1 MPFSQQP
8 VVAQPPEEEKPVASP
23 TLMGDIT
30 LQKKISEM
38 SLAFVGAGK
47 MAQAMAKGFLAAG
60 VVKADHIT
68 ATAPSCRS
76 QPSLEDIGCQFTH
89 NNKEAVENS
98 DIIFLSVKPHI
109 LPGVLQEIAPVV
121 TKRHLMVSVAAGVPL
136 QFLEEKLPP
145 KSRVMRVMP
154 NTPCVVRQGA
164 SVYVPGSHVEKEDS
178 EIIKSLLSSLGY
190 CSESNEGMISA
201 VTGLAG
207 SGPAYMI
214 QKRGFC
220 WDAYREPIHMAI
232 GLGGMGQA
240 FAFTAIDAL
249 ADGGVKM
256 GLPRELSIKLAAQ
269 TLLGASKMV
278 LETGKHP
285 MQLKDDVCSPGGT
298 TIYAI
303 HKLESGGF
311 RNLLIDAVE
320 GACLRADAIAK
331 KSK

>member
-1 MPFSQQP
+1 
-8 VVAQPPEEEKPVASP
+8 
-23 TLMGDIT
+23 MGDIT

>member
-1 MPFSQQP
+1 MPFSVQP
-8 VVAQPPEEEKPVASP
+8 VDTEPPSEQPGASP
-23 TLMGDIT
+23 TLMGEISV
-30 LQKKISEM
+30 KKDISEM

-76 QPSLEDIGCQFTH
+76 QDTLEGIGCQFTH
-89 NNKEAVENS
+89 NNKEAVANS
-98 DIIFLSVKPHI
+98 DIIFLSVKPHV

-145 KSRVMRVMP
+145 KSRVIRVMP

-207 SGPAYMI
+207 SGPAY
-214 QKRGFC
+214 
-220 WDAYREPIHMAI
+220 
-232 GLGGMGQA
+232 
-240 FAFTAIDAL
+240 AFTAIDAL

-331 KSK
+331 KAK

>member
-8 VVAQPPEEEKPVASP
+8 VQQPAENKPDASS
-23 TLMGDIT
+23 TLMGDYT
-30 LQKKISEM
+30 VKKDISEM

-76 QPSLEDIGCQFTH
+76 QPTLEDIGCQFTH

-220 WDAYREPIHMAI
+220 SDTYKDPVYVAI

-240 FAFTAIDAL
+240 YAFTAIDAL

-320 GACLRADAIAK
+320 GACLRAEAIAK

>member
-1 MPFSQQP
+1 
-8 VVAQPPEEEKPVASP
+8 
-23 TLMGDIT
+23 MGEISA
-30 LQKKISEM
+30 KKDISEM

-76 QPSLEDIGCQFTH
+76 QDTLEGIGCQFTH
-89 NNKEAVENS
+89 NNKEAVANS
-98 DIIFLSVKPHI
+98 DIIFLSVKPHV

-145 KSRVMRVMP
+145 KSRVIRVMP

-220 WDAYREPIHMAI
+220 TDEYRDPVHMAI
-232 GLGGMGQA
+232 GMGGMGHA
-240 FAFTAIDAL
+240 YAFTAIDAL

-331 KSK
+331 KAK

>member
-1 MPFSQQP
+1 
-8 VVAQPPEEEKPVASP
+8 
-23 TLMGDIT
+23 MGDYT
-30 LQKKISEM
+30 VKKDISEM

-76 QPSLEDIGCQFTH
+76 QPTLEDIGCQFTH

-220 WDAYREPIHMAI
+220 SDTYKDPVYVAI

-240 FAFTAIDAL
+240 YAFTAIDAL

-320 GACLRADAIAK
+320 GACLRAEAIAK
-331 KSK
+331 KAK

>member
-1 MPFSQQP
+1 MPFSVQP
-8 VVAQPPEEEKPVASP
+8 VDTEPPSEQPGASP
-23 TLMGDIT
+23 TLMGEISA
-30 LQKKISEM
+30 KKDISEM

-76 QPSLEDIGCQFTH
+76 QDTLEGIGCQFTH
-89 NNKEAVENS
+89 NNKEAVANS
-98 DIIFLSVKPHI
+98 DIIFLSVKPHV

-145 KSRVMRVMP
+145 KSRVIRVMP

-220 WDAYREPIHMAI
+220 TDEYRDPVHMAI
-232 GLGGMGQA
+232 GMGGMGHA
-240 FAFTAIDAL
+240 YAFTAIDAL

-331 KSK
+331 KAK